1 MEIQTPRKL
10 LIVSGSA
17 AEVEARLNKVLD
29 EYAAVTWN
37 FAVVKDELR
46 ITVVLVHQ
54 SEMRKAA
61 LAMPVLNQRH

>member
-1 MEIQTPRKL
+1 MEIETPRKL

-17 AEVEARLNKVLD
+17 AEVEARLNKVLN
-29 EYAAVTWN
+29 EYAAATWN
-37 FAVVKDELR
+37 FAVVKDELKV
-46 ITVVLVHQ
+46 TVVLVHQ

>member
-1 MEIQTPRKL
+1 MEIETPRKV

-17 AEVEARLNKVLD
+17 AEVEARLNKVLN
-29 EYAAVTWN
+29 EYAAATWN